1 MKVDV
6 LRGAELTADL
16 KRRWSELQ
24 EADPAFASPYL
35 CPEFT
40 AAAAA
45 VRDDV
50 HVGVLREGG
59 EAVGFFPFQRGSEED
74 GTVVAAGV
82 SDYQAVLV
90 APGVRWS
97 AEELLRGSGLRSWAF
112 TYLVAGQEP
121 FRAFHDRIFTFA
133 AMDLSRGYESY
144 VRERRA
150 TGSRLIKDTARHR
163 RRLEREIGPLRFE
176 LHVPDRAVLGQLMRW
191 KTAQYLRTGKTDWF
205 AIPWVRDL
213 LETLHATRTE
223 GFSGLLSAL
232 WAGDRLV
239 AAHFGV
245 RSRHVW
251 HWWYPAYD
259 RDLARHS
266 PGLVLDFLMA
276 EQAPA
281 LGIRRIDLG
290 KVCDHKQRMMSTSY
304 EMARGCARVDRR
316 LFDHRQVPV

>member
-1 MKVDV
+1 MNVEV
-6 LRGAELTADL
+6 LRGGALAPALE
-16 KRRWSELQ
+16 RRWRELQ
-24 EADPAFASPYL
+24 DADPALASPYL
-35 CPEFT
+35 CPELT

-59 EAVGFFPFQRGSEED
+59 EIVGFFPFQRSTDED

-82 SDYQAVLV
+82 SDYQAVI
-90 APGVRWS
+90 AARGVRWS
-97 AEELLRGSGLRSWAF
+97 AEELLRGCGLRSWSF
-112 TYLVAGQEP
+112 TYLVTGQEP
-121 FRAFHDRIFTFA
+121 FRPFHNQLFTFA
-133 AMDLSRGYESY
+133 AMDLSRGYAAWAH
-144 VRERRA
+144 ERRA
-150 TGSRLIKDTARHR
+150 AGSRLIKDTERHR
-163 RRLEREIGPLRFE
+163 RRLEREAGPLRFE
-176 LHVPDRAVLGQLMRW
+176 LDVAAPANLAVLHQLMGW
-191 KTAQYLRTGKTDWF
+191 KSAQYQRTGKTDWF

-213 LETLHATRTE
+213 LEALLTTRAD

-239 AAHFGV
+239 AAHFGI

-259 RDLARHS
+259 RGLARNS
-266 PGLVLDFLMA
+266 PGLVLDLLMA

-290 KVCDHKQRMMSTSY
+290 KVCEHKKRLMSATY
-304 EMARGCARVDRR
+304 EMARGVARIASRSAR
-316 LFDHRQVPV
+316 